1 MASQKII
8 EKYMKKI
15 PKPFNSIIENGDKS
29 DYFQGLNIPKPEIL
43 SPMDMELRLQADR
56 VMFSI
61 NKTVSIL
68 SVLAYLPY
76 FLDNQ
81 ARILKENFASTEISF
96 IFHVLKFY
104 ESKDELKESKIGS
117 PDVLERSVDMVNR
130 INIGKTKHRS
140 EDDKIID
147 GNLMQMINM
156 IFTNKC
162 IRQEINNAPSQMT
175 IPYIVDFIRHFE
187 ELKEMARIK
196 LYVTGTEEEAR
207 EKRLR
212 QAYKSNIMLTAAIQ
226 DLEQQLYIQR
236 EQLGNELNKKMEIID
251 RYNKKIKRIKEDF
264 QMNIEKNIHESEKK
278 MMQECLES
286 EEKQASL
293 NVEAENITKQYQKLL
308 EDDLDEEK
316 QLRAKTMKT
325 QIQLHNWL
333 TKYDQEIGD
342 KQEEFETLKAE
353 YDTEKAAMDELQK
366 KMDDQEHLY
375 NTLMAEKEAEEERLF
390 REMAY
395 KMLINRSARIIQ
407 KAWKA
412 YRERKKAR
420 KRGKKGKRG
429 KVGRKSKG

>member
-1 MASQKII
+1 MASQQII
-8 EKYMKKI
+8 EKYLKKI

-61 NKTVSIL
+61 NKAVSIL

-76 FLDNQ
+76 LLDNQ
-81 ARILKENFASTEISF
+81 ARILKENFTSTEISF
-96 IFHVLKFY
+96 IFYVLKLY
-104 ESKDELKESKIGS
+104 ESKDEPEEANTASLD
-117 PDVLERSVDMVNR
+117 DVGECVDMINR
-130 INIGKTKHRS
+130 IKIGKTRYQS
-140 EDDKIID
+140 SDDMIID

-162 IRQEINNAPSQMT
+162 IRQEISNAPTQMT
-175 IPYIVDFIRHFE
+175 IPYVVDFIRHFE
-187 ELKEMARIK
+187 ELKEMAKIK

-212 QAYKSNIMLTAAIQ
+212 QAYKSNIMLTTAIQ
-226 DLEQQLYIQR
+226 DLEQQLNIQR

-251 RYNKKIKRIKEDF
+251 RYNNKITRIKEEF
-264 QMNIEKNIHESEKK
+264 QISIEKNIHESEKK

-286 EEKQASL
+286 QEKQAIL
-293 NVEAENITKQYQKLL
+293 NVEAATITNQYQKLL

-316 QLRAKTMKT
+316 KLRAKTMKT

-342 KQEEFETLKAE
+342 KQGEYEALKAE
-353 YDTEKAAMDELQK
+353 YDTEKAAMDELQE
-366 KMDDQEHLY
+366 KMDNQERLY
-375 NTLMAEKEAEEERLF
+375 NTLMAEKEAEEEKLF
-390 REMAY
+390 QEIAY
-395 KMLINRSARIIQ
+395 KMLLNRSARIIQ

-420 KRGKKGKRG
+420 KRGKKGKKG
-429 KVGRKSKG
+429 KDGKKSKG